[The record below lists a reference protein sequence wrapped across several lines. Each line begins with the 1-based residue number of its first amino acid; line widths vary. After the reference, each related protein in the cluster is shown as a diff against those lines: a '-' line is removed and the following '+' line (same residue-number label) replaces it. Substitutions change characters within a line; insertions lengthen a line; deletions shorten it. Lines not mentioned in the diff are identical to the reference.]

1 MFKVFKT
8 YGQCKKINK
17 KKKKWNQSLENSRI
31 TLNQLL
37 LVKINAEHICLIW
50 QKKKK
55 KERKILFFKKTVIG

>member
-17 KKKKWNQSLENSRI
+17 KKKWNQSLENSRI
-31 TLNQLL
+31 TVNQLL
-37 LVKINAEHICLIW
+37 WVKSNADQICFIW

-55 KERKILFFKKTVIG
+55 RKKDSIF